1 MNNESY
7 KYQIIGDILLIRE
20 INDCAVGSFQ
30 EGWELVEKIIKKIG
44 LEKNPS
50 YILFRDNIQS
60 GYRESGFWFELESK
74 GWLFLSTKDPIEAIN
89 VTKAKYGL

>member
-1 MNNESY
+1 MNCEYY
-7 KYQIIGDILLIRE
+7 KYQIIGDIILIRE

-30 EGWELVEKIIKKIG
+30 EGWELVEKIINKIG

-60 GYRESGFWFELESK
+60 GFRESGFWFELESK
-74 GWLFLSTKDPIEAIN
+74 GWLFLSTKDPIEAID
-89 VTKAKYGL
+89 KIQKKYGL